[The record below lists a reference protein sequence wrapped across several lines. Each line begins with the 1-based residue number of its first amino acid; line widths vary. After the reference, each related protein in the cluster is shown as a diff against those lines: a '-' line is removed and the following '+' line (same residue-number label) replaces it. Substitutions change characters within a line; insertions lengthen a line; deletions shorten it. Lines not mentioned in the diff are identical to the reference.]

1 MSCPGA
7 ARSCFVL
14 QGRVCIC
21 VAHHFLSLVNG
32 GLCYMSS
39 LIAGHC
45 TLVKSRVQKGQV
57 GKADI
62 VQGKSSRKSRTRGR
76 SSDIGKGALVLFG
89 L

>member
-1 MSCPGA
+1 
-7 ARSCFVL
+7 
-14 QGRVCIC
+14 
-21 VAHHFLSLVNG
+21 
-32 GLCYMSS
+32 MSS

-62 VQGKSSRKSRTRGR
+62 VQGKSSRESRTRGW